1 MAIENLKKHSGQLS
15 NTGVRV
21 AVVFRKLPN
30 DDANCLI
37 VETERLPDSYH
48 DYVIQCLNSKEASE
62 TNDFYEVL
70 NRRTFPDGTN
80 CLTSLHQR
88 GFLRK
93 EPVSNITML
102 PLPGQA
108 VPLAL
113 INATI
118 DKKVDEYIA
127 NQKKPQDKPAEP
139 TTAQPAPASDPL
151 AVAKGLIA
159 MAEMLEQDAEAKRE
173 EAYAMAPELKPGRG
187 RPTLPEDIKAEKIE
201 ERKTKRRER
210 DQRKAAESKVE
221 KKEAELDA
229 KVVAK
234 LKRDAIRLQEP
245 VIEKKEPVIEKKEPV
260 KEISAPAK
268 AKKSAAKVTKTP

>member
-1 MAIENLKKHSGQLS
+1 MAIEGLKKHAGQLG

-30 DDANCLI
+30 DNKNCLI

-48 DYVIQCLNSKEASE
+48 DYIIQCLNSKEAKE

-70 NRRTFPDGTN
+70 NRRTFPDGLN
-80 CLTSLHQR
+80 CLTALHQK

-93 EPVSNITML
+93 EPVTNVTML

-118 DKKVDEYIA
+118 DKTIDQYMNA
-127 NQKKPQDKPAEP
+127 QKEALLPPVPEDTRTPAEKKAAAELLAAEMQDP
-139 TTAQPAPASDPL
+139 KAPAK
-151 AVAKGLIA
+151 ALIA
-159 MAEMLEQDAEAKRE
+159 QAELLEKDAAAKRE
-173 EAYAMAPELKPGRG
+173 EAYALDPDLKPGRG
-187 RPTLPEDIKAEKIE
+187 RPPTPEEEKDQKNE

-210 DQRKAAESKVE
+210 DRLRAAESKVE
-221 KKEAELDA
+221 QAEAIIDA
-229 KVVAK
+229 KVSAK
-234 LKRDAIRLQEP
+234 LKRDALR
-245 VIEKKEPVIEKKEPV
+245 
-260 KEISAPAK
+260 AK
-268 AKKSAAKVTKTP
+268 TA

>member
-1 MAIENLKKHSGQLS
+1 MAIEGLKKHTGQLA

-30 DDANCLI
+30 DENSCLI
-37 VETERLPDSYH
+37 VETERLPDAMH
-48 DYVIQCLNSKEASE
+48 DYVIQTLNSKEAFE

-93 EPVSNITML
+93 EPVSNVTMY

-118 DKKVDEYIA
+118 DKKVDSYKAEQEKPKVEDTRTPEEKAKAAEEMAARMQDPSA
-127 NQKKPQDKPAEP
+127 N
-139 TTAQPAPASDPL
+139 
-151 AVAKGLIA
+151 AKALIA
-159 MAEMLEQDAEAKRE
+159 RADALEDEADALRE
-173 EAYAMAPELKPGRG
+173 QAYAMSPELKPGRG
-187 RPTLPEDIKAEKIE
+187 RPPTPEEEIAAKLE
-201 ERKTKRRER
+201 ERKQKRRER
-210 DQRKAAESKVE
+210 DQRKAAEAKVE
-221 KKEAELDA
+221 KVEKALDA
-229 KVVAK
+229 KV
-234 LKRDAIRLQEP
+234 
-245 VIEKKEPVIEKKEPV
+245 
-260 KEISAPAK
+260 
-268 AKKSAAKVTKTP
+268 AAKIARDEARLNAPVDQ

>member
-1 MAIENLKKHSGQLS
+1 MAIENLKKHMGQLA

-30 DDANCLI
+30 DETHCLI

-48 DYVIQCLNSKEASE
+48 DYIIQTLNSKEASE

-93 EPVSNITML
+93 EPVTNVTML
-102 PLPGQA
+102 PLPGHV

-118 DKKVDEYIA
+118 DKKVDQYIA
-127 NQKKPQDKPAEP
+127 QQKSNSEVV
-139 TTAQPAPASDPL
+139 APLVLPPVGDPS
-151 AVAKGLIA
+151 AVAKGLILQ
-159 MAEMLEQDAEAKRE
+159 AELLEKDAAAKRE
-173 EAYAMAPELKPGRG
+173 EAYALDPDSRPGRG
-187 RPTLPEDIKAEKIE
+187 RPTLPEDVKAEKAE
-201 ERKTKRRER
+201 ERKEKRRER
-210 DQRKAAESKVE
+210 DRQKAAEARAE
-221 KKEAELDA
+221 KKASALDA
-229 KVVAK
+229 KVAAK
-234 LKRDAIRLQEP
+234 IARDEAR
-245 VIEKKEPVIEKKEPV
+245 
-260 KEISAPAK
+260 
-268 AKKSAAKVTKTP
+268 AAKV